1 MPTYETEMKGSGI
14 KGARYEGQSTTTMPD
29 PTLTLHARIERL
41 EQATGTAIQSL
52 EAKIKRLE
60 AELQRLTG
68 PIQHI
73 D

>member
-14 KGARYEGQSTTTMPD
+14 KGARYETQSNFEKD
-29 PTLTLHARIERL
+29 KEIERL
-41 EQATGTAIQSL
+41 K
-52 EAKIKRLE
+52 EANARGQEYSQQLFDENERLK